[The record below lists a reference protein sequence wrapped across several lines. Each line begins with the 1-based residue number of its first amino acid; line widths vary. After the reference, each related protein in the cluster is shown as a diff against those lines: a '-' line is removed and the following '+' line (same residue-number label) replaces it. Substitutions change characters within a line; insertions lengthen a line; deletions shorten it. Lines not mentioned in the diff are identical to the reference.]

1 MSVDR
6 RSVLKAGALA
16 GVSAATPALA
26 AMGGDEALVIHDSR
40 IAESRAFAMGQGID
54 LSRGWSQLRAHPGA
68 TRVEGLTGWS
78 DYVAL
83 RGLLGAR
90 GLRVVREEKVAAP
103 LSGRAHLFRWSM
115 AAR

>member
-1 MSVDR
+1 MRVNR

-26 AMGGDEALVIHDSR
+26 AMGGEALVIHDSR

-54 LSRGWSQLRAHPGA
+54 LARGWSQLRAHPGA
-68 TRVEGLTGWS
+68 ARVEGLTRWS

-83 RGLLGAR
+83 RGLLAAR
-90 GLRVVREEKVAAP
+90 GLRVLREEKVPAP

-115 AAR
+115 ATR